1 MGNEKKMENEKE
13 YISYMRKII
22 GHKKMISVGLAAVL
36 IDKEG
41 KILLEKRTDNGKYC
55 LPGGSIN
62 FDETV
67 TEGLI
72 REVYEETG
80 IKIENPNLFMILSGK
95 KEEFIYPNGDVT
107 DYVDLI
113 FYTYLKEGQDVRM
126 DHDDESS
133 EIRFYSLDHL
143 PEKEEFL
150 RGTLAPIEKIKN
162 KDFSLTVD

>member
-1 MGNEKKMENEKE
+1 MENEKE
-13 YISYMRKII
+13 YISYMRKMI
-22 GHKKMISVGLAAVL
+22 GHKKMISVGLAAIL

-41 KILLEKRTDNGKYC
+41 RVLLEKRTDNGKYC

-67 TEGLI
+67 KEGLI

-80 IKIENPNLFMILSGK
+80 IQIEDPKLFMILSGK
-95 KEEFIYPNGDVT
+95 KEEFVYPNGDVT

-113 FYTYLKEGQDVRM
+113 FYAYLKEGQKPRL

-133 EIRFYSLDHL
+133 EIKFYSLDQL
-143 PEKEEFL
+143 PDEDEFL
-150 RGTLAPIEKIKN
+150 RGTLTPLEKIKN
-162 KDFSLTVD
+162 KDFSLVID

>member
-1 MGNEKKMENEKE
+1 MENEKE
-13 YISYMRKII
+13 YISYMRKMI

-41 KILLEKRTDNGKYC
+41 RVLLEKRTDNGKYC

-67 TEGLI
+67 IEGLV

-80 IKIENPNLFMILSGK
+80 IKIEDPKLFMILSGK

-113 FYTYLKEGQDVRM
+113 FYAYLKEGQVVTM
-126 DHDDESS
+126 GHDDESS
-133 EIRFYSLDHL
+133 EIKFYSLDQL
-143 PEKEEFL
+143 PKKEEFL
-150 RGTLAPIEKIKN
+150 RGTLAPLEKIKN
-162 KDFSLTVD
+162 NDFTLVID

>member
-1 MGNEKKMENEKE
+1 MENEKE
-13 YISYMRKII
+13 YISYMRKMI
-22 GHKKMISVGLAAVL
+22 GHKKMISVGLAAIL

-41 KILLEKRTDNGKYC
+41 RVLLEKRTDNGKYC

-67 TEGLI
+67 KEGLI

-80 IKIENPNLFMILSGK
+80 IQIEDPKLFMILSGK
-95 KEEFIYPNGDVT
+95 KEEFVYPNGDVT

-113 FYTYLKEGQDVRM
+113 FYAYLKEEQEPRM

-133 EIRFYSLDHL
+133 EIKFYSLDQL
-143 PEKEEFL
+143 PNEDEFL
-150 RGTLAPIEKIKN
+150 RGTLTPLEKIKN
-162 KDFSLTVD
+162 KDFSLVID